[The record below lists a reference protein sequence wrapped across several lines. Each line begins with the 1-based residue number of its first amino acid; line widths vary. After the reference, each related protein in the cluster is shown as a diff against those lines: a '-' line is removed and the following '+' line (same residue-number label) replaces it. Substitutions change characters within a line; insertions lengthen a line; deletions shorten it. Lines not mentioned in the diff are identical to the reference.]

1 VVLNVGQSKSGKNE
15 VVYHHKNL
23 QCSGKKKQRPK
34 KTHFIK
40 DVVFLGCCIFYPK
53 VEYHL
58 FYHIYSKQP
67 PQMLYF
73 IHPKKPPPEWE
84 VNF

>member
-1 VVLNVGQSKSGKNE
+1 MKIKILVV
-15 VVYHHKNL
+15 
-23 QCSGKKKQRPK
+23 KKKQPPK

-53 VEYHL
+53 VVYRL

-67 PQMLYF
+67 PQMWYF
-73 IHPKKPPPEWE
+73 IHPKKPPPEWV

>member
-1 VVLNVGQSKSGKNE
+1 MKIKILVV
-15 VVYHHKNL
+15 
-23 QCSGKKKQRPK
+23 KKKQPPK

-53 VEYHL
+53 VVYHL

-67 PQMLYF
+67 PQMWYF
-73 IHPKKPPPEWE
+73 IHPQKPPPEW
-84 VNF
+84 VVIFLIYTL